1 MSTSRFMRYPK
12 DRLAALASASA
23 LRAIREG
30 LLWTMP
36 CLLVS
41 ALFLVL
47 SVVAGPAR
55 PPPGRGQNHAPPQP
69 TQKTKNPI
77 KVGPNV
83 GKIV

>member
-55 PPPGRGQNHAPPQP
+55 PAPGVVVGLAPRHPPPYTH
-69 TQKTKNPI
+69 KTMA
-77 KVGPNV
+77 VGAT
-83 GKIV
+83 GG